1 MGVVGHGARLTE
13 AIQRHST
20 CLPLDSGPGLPGVR
34 RMNLSA
40 RPSDDG
46 AGQFDS
52 LLRESLHYRAPEAL
66 FEHIQSGHAE
76 PNRAVA

>member
-1 MGVVGHGARLTE
+1 MRKTF
-13 AIQRHST
+13 
-20 CLPLDSGPGLPGVR
+20 
-34 RMNLSA
+34 
-40 RPSDDG
+40 DDG

-66 FEHIQSGHAE
+66 FEHIASNGHAE